1 MKAAIYLRVS
11 TDGQSV
17 ESQRAELLTECQRRG
32 WEPVEFVDAGVSGAA
47 TERPALDR
55 LLDEV
60 RGRHVKAVLCYK
72 LDRLGRSL
80 QHLVQLVEF
89 FRSKDCALI
98 VPGQGIDTSEDNP
111 VAKLQ
116 MHMLAAVCEFE
127 RSLIRERIRAG
138 MAKPSTKERLAKR
151 RARGKAKGMESK
163 ERRAAVI
170 LAQDPDIT
178 VADLAR
184 EIGVSVGT
192 AWRIKREN
200 TPQIAGNAPRID
212 FCGGRVSP

>member
-1 MKAAIYLRVS
+1 MKAALYLRVS
-11 TDGQSV
+11 TGEQSV
-17 ESQRAELLTECQRRG
+17 DSQRAELLAECQRRG
-32 WEPVEFVDAGVSGAA
+32 WEPIEFVDEGWSGAA
-47 TERPALDR
+47 ADRPALER
-55 LLDEV
+55 LWNAV

-98 VPGQGIDTSEDNP
+98 VPGQGIDTSSDSP

-138 MAKPSTKERLAKR
+138 MAKATTKERMLKR
-151 RARGKAKGMESK
+151 RKRGASKGMESK
-163 ERRAAVI
+163 QRRALVI
-170 LAQDPDIT
+170 LQQDPDIT
-178 VADLAR
+178 IADLAR

-192 AWRIKREN
+192 AWMIKKEK
-200 TPQIAGNAPRID
+200 G
-212 FCGGRVSP
+212 CLLEG